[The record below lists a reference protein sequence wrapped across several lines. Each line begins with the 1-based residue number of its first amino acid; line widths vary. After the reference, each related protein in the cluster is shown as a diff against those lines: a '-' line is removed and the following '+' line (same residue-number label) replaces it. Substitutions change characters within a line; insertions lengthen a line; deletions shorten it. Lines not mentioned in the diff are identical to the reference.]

1 MTKKRD
7 LGQELLQG
15 IRDIKSGKGK
25 VITINAPDDIKHLRD
40 QLHLSQMG
48 FAAFLGVSI
57 KTLQDWEQGRRS
69 PRGAARSLLQ
79 IAAQHP
85 EVFNT
90 HYKTSNLHN
99 KSNNH

>member
-7 LGQELLQG
+7 IGQELLQG
-15 IRDIKSGKGK
+15 IRDIKGGKGK
-25 VITINAPDDIKHLRD
+25 IITINAPDDIKHLRD

-90 HYKTSNLHN
+90 HYKTSNIHHKPN
-99 KSNNH
+99 SH